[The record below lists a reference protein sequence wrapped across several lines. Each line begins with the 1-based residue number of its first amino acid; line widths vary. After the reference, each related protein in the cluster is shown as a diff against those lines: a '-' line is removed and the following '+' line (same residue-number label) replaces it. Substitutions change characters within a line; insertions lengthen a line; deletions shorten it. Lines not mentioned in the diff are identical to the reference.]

1 MITPIAWTPGAAPSR
16 FVQASDWRWLN
27 RSAVRLIVI
36 HTTECREVAG
46 AAPAVA
52 SFFSKPRL
60 DAHGNRLWGSS
71 HLVVDSTTI
80 IECVKPMHE
89 AYGAKGGDANATG
102 YHVELCGFAA
112 QTAADWQDA
121 YSRGEL
127 ALAARAV
134 ACVAAHFGVPIVHL
148 TPDEIAAG
156 ASGFCGHRD
165 ITQAFHVIGGHSDPG
180 VEFPW
185 DAFLGLVT
193 AA

>member
-1 MITPIAWTPGAAPSR
+1 VIAWTPGAAPSR

-27 RSAVRLIVI
+27 RSSARLIVV
-36 HTTECREVAG
+36 HTTECREVTG

-52 SFFSKPRL
+52 SFFSKPRF

-71 HLVVDSTTI
+71 HLVIDANTI
-80 IECVKPMHE
+80 IECVKPEHE

-112 QTAADWQDA
+112 QTSEDWQDA

-127 ALAARAV
+127 ALAARA
-134 ACVAAHFGVPIVHL
+134 ASCVAAHFGIPALRL
-148 TPDEIAAG
+148 TPEEIATG

-165 ITQAFHVIGGHSDPG
+165 ITAAYHVAGGHSDPG
-180 VEFPW
+180 PAFPW
-185 DAFLGLVT
+185 DAFLSAVT
-193 AA
+193 APAS